1 MASPRSEPL
10 LWLQLLGLGVLPL
23 EALLLLLL
31 LAGADPGPAPSLE
44 RLFCWAIGA
53 LLPAYLLWRRPADGW
68 SLLLL
73 RAPLRGRRPLQ
84 LRLSSLQAAPL
95 LQAVAL
101 GLGCVLSFA
110 LLWWCDNHAAVASAY
125 GPLPDSPRLV
135 ALLLA
140 AALLALIQWQWQQ
153 WLQALWLLSRPEQ
166 QLAAAAPMA
175 LADLERQRLS
185 LGIPLLLLAPLS
197 QEPEPSLRAKPPSA
211 KPPAAKPTASSATAT
226 PPAGS
231 PQLSPA
237 APPSGAA
244 AAEEPG
250 GSIGPDFSQ
259 AAQGGENGP
268 GLGDGPGAEKGGDPD
283 NRGGQENSSGPES
296 DSGLESDPDPKNGSG
311 PESDSGLENDPDP
324 KNGSGPENDSGPT
337 DWPVSEHDSAT
348 SPSDPIGPI
357 IAPLINPDS
366 PTPEPGLALPPGL
379 KETSGSELT
388 AELELG
394 SGMAPTAELELGSGL
409 APTAGFESDSSVPAL
424 AAELPPLVEAE
435 PLDLPAAFS
444 YAAKP
449 VVIRPG
455 SAADPQL
462 AAIPEAETD
471 LPPVPGG
478 PPGERPGGAD
488 GSGIALPV
496 AVEPEQPS
504 THDQGAG
511 LDQQIG

>member
-125 GPLPDSPRLV
+125 GLLPDSPRLV

-211 KPPAAKPTASSATAT
+211 KPASTKPPAAKPTASSATAT

-231 PQLSPA
+231 PQPSPA

-250 GSIGPDFSQ
+250 GSLGPDFSQ

-268 GLGDGPGAEKGGDPD
+268 GPGDGPGAEKGGDPD
-283 NRGGQENSSGPES
+283 NRGGQEN
-296 DSGLESDPDPKNGSG
+296 N
-311 PESDSGLENDPDP
+311 SGLENDPGP

-348 SPSDPIGPI
+348 SPSNPIGPI

-366 PTPEPGLALPPGL
+366 PTPEPGLELPLGL
-379 KETSGSELT
+379 KETSGSVLI

-409 APTAGFESDSSVPAL
+409 APTAGFESDSSAPAL

-478 PPGERPGGAD
+478 PPGERPGRAD